1 MGKLRSIGTT
11 IRNIGLIG
19 MGAFIAYSGYFWLML
34 NYASIE
40 GLPWDF
46 GVTTARMFQNGLV
59 PMYQLFLVMTAQ
71 AVAGETIRFIGEIRD
86 AD

>member
-1 MGKLRSIGTT
+1 MSILKSIGTT

-34 NYASIE
+34 NYTSIE

-59 PMYQLFLVMTAQ
+59 PMYQLLLVK
-71 AVAGETIRFIGEIRD
+71 RFGLYV
-86 AD
+86 

>member
-71 AVAGETIRFIGEIRD
+71 AVAGELVRLIGDLRD
-86 AD
+86 VK